1 MFRVILLFLILS
13 VTLPTSSISIIRKD
27 RIRRQLDNQHCDA
40 ITGFDCKCSFY
51 RVTCTIDHE
60 LPSPINIIENEK
72 HKYQSVELIIE
83 APRDI
88 HVNEYTFEPVK
99 ELYSLDGDH
108 FEFRIKFEKFTA
120 LHLSSPS
127 IFNRIFSDNLPSNA
141 RTHLALEIYNPE
153 VTPDDNPNLFQ
164 NLHAESLELYALY
177 PFHGTFQQLFKD
189 ANIKFLRLSGD
200 IRSDVSETFT
210 GNIARL
216 ELAKQ
221 ANAISVQHFPVY
233 PAHELTINA
242 FYVTDF
248 DSEHPPNYANLVE
261 LRVHTQNRI
270 PAHAFRQFPN
280 ILTLSVQSDQG
291 IDSQAFDGLTHLE
304 KLEVGNSQP
313 SLDLFNI
320 LPNLKEFKAS
330 IETLDE
336 NAQCKLIEKL
346 ATGKVAI
353 QAQPYGQEC
362 TCVSAYLDTAVGRF
376 PCSPQGC
383 EYSSC
388 VAIKN
393 NYNADTSTFNPPP
406 TIQRSD
412 GTDALR
418 EREPRVYT
426 APYQVTPQDKEK
438 FLNAAPVTQ
447 PEQPDEDRRRPDCE
461 YRGPDTPYDPQDADD
476 YSSSVDNN
484 QTEKPYSYP
493 WDDPNY
499 YQTDVDNSQTEKPYS
514 DPSPKYENP
523 WDDPNYYQTNVDN
536 SQNEKPYSYPWDDL
550 NYYQSYN
557 ELEAPTQI
565 NTRDSWEQYPSDITT
580 TAATPFYPIN
590 DDSQEGQDSE
600 ESRAQ
605 NEDTEYQTDSATAQ
619 SDERDAGNSEKEYSA
634 TATTE

>member
-88 HVNEYTFEPVK
+88 HINEYTFEPVK
-99 ELYSLDGDH
+99 ELYSLDEDH
-108 FEFRIKFEKFTA
+108 FEFRIKFEKFTT

-153 VTPDDNPNLFQ
+153 VTPDNNPNLFQ

-189 ANIKFLRLSGD
+189 ANIKFLRLSGGD

-216 ELAKQ
+216 ELANL
-221 ANAISVQHFPVY
+221 ANAISVHHFPVY
-233 PAHELTINA
+233 PVHELTINA

-248 DSEHPPNYANLVE
+248 NSEYPPNYANLVE

-291 IDSQAFDGLTHLE
+291 IDSHAFDGLTHLE
-304 KLEVGNSQP
+304 KLEIRDSQP
-313 SLDLFNI
+313 SLNLFNI

-388 VAIKN
+388 DAIKN

-476 YSSSVDNN
+476 YLSNI
-484 QTEKPYSYP
+484 
-493 WDDPNY
+493 
-499 YQTDVDNSQTEKPYS
+499 DNSQNEKPYS

-523 WDDPNYYQTNVDN
+523 WDDPNYYQ
-536 SQNEKPYSYPWDDL
+536 
-550 NYYQSYN
+550 SYN
-557 ELEAPTQI
+557 ELEVTTQI
-565 NTRDSWEQYPSDITT
+565 NTQDSWKQYPSDISTT
-580 TAATPFYPIN
+580 AAATPFYPII

-600 ESRAQ
+600 ESQAQ
-605 NEDTEYQTDSATAQ
+605 NEDTEYQTDSATAR
-619 SDERDAGNSEKEYSA
+619 SDERDAGSSEKEYSA

>member
-27 RIRRQLDNQHCDA
+27 RIRRQLDNQHCEA
-40 ITGFDCKCSFY
+40 IRGFDCKCSFY

-88 HVNEYTFEPVK
+88 HVNEYTYEPVK

-120 LHLSSPS
+120 LHLSSSS
-127 IFNRIFSDNLPSNA
+127 IFNRIFSDNLPLNA

-153 VTPDDNPNLFQ
+153 AAPDDNPNLFQ
-164 NLHAESLELYALY
+164 NLHAESLELYVLY

-189 ANIKFLRLSGD
+189 ANIKFLRLSGGD

-221 ANAISVQHFPVY
+221 ATAISVHHFPVY
-233 PAHELTINA
+233 PVHELTINA

-248 DSEHPPNYANLVE
+248 DTEHPPNYANLGE
-261 LRVHTQNRI
+261 LRVHTTNRI

-280 ILTLSVQSDQG
+280 IHTLAVQSDQG
-291 IDSQAFDGLTHLE
+291 IDPHAFDGLTHLE
-304 KLEVGNSQP
+304 KLTVKDSPPN
-313 SLDLFNI
+313 LDLFNS

-336 NAQCKLIEKL
+336 NTQCKLIEKL
-346 ATGKVAI
+346 ASRQVAI
-353 QAQPYGQEC
+353 QALLYGRDC
-362 TCVSAYLDTAVGRF
+362 TCVSAYLDTAAERF

-388 VAIKN
+388 AAIKN

-406 TIQRSD
+406 TIHRSD

-426 APYQVTPQDKEK
+426 APYQVTPQDKQK
-438 FLNAAPVTQ
+438 LQNAISPPQ
-447 PEQPDEDRRRPDCE
+447 LEQSNEDSRRPDDDHQHSYSSNE
-461 YRGPDTPYDPQDADD
+461 SHKSEDADD
-476 YSSSVDNN
+476 YSSN
-484 QTEKPYSYP
+484 
-493 WDDPNY
+493 
-499 YQTDVDNSQTEKPYS
+499 VDNSQTEKPHVDPSPNQTEKPCSDPSSKFEHPWDDPNYWQSDVDNSETEKTYS

-523 WDDPNYYQTNVDN
+523 WDDPNYYQ
-536 SQNEKPYSYPWDDL
+536 
-550 NYYQSYN
+550 SYN
-557 ELEAPTQI
+557 ELEVTTQI
-565 NTRDSWEQYPSDITT
+565 NTQDSWEQYPSDITT

-600 ESRAQ
+600 KLQAQ
-605 NEDTEYQTDSATAQ
+605 NEDTEYQTDTATAQ
-619 SDERDAGNSEKEYSA
+619 SDERDAGSSEKEYSP
-634 TATTE
+634 TVTTE

>member
-27 RIRRQLDNQHCDA
+27 RIRRQLDNQHCEA

-51 RVTCTIDHE
+51 RVICTIDHE
-60 LPSPINIIENEK
+60 LPSPINIIANEK

-99 ELYSLDGDH
+99 ELYKLDGDH

-127 IFNRIFSDNLPSNA
+127 IFNRIFSDNFPSNA

-153 VTPDDNPNLFQ
+153 VTPDANPNLFQ

-189 ANIKFLRLSGD
+189 ANIKFLRLSGGD

-216 ELAKQ
+216 ELANL
-221 ANAISVQHFPVY
+221 ANAISVQLFPVY
-233 PAHELTINA
+233 PVHELTINA

-248 DSEHPPNYANLVE
+248 DTEHPPNYANLGE
-261 LRVHTQNRI
+261 LRVHTTNRI
-270 PAHAFRQFPN
+270 PAHAFR
-280 ILTLSVQSDQG
+280 
-291 IDSQAFDGLTHLE
+291 IDPHAFDGLTHLE
-304 KLEVGNSQP
+304 KLTVKDSPPN
-313 SLDLFNI
+313 LDLFNS
-320 LPNLKEFKAS
+320 LPNLKEFEVR
-330 IETLDE
+330 IEKLDE
-336 NAQCKLIEKL
+336 NTQCKLIEKL
-346 ATGKVAI
+346 ASGQVAI
-353 QAQPYGQEC
+353 QALPYGREC

-376 PCSPQGC
+376 PCSPQDC

-388 VAIKN
+388 AAIKN

-426 APYQVTPQDKEK
+426 APYQVTPQDKQK
-438 FLNAAPVTQ
+438 LQNAISPPQ
-447 PEQPDEDRRRPDCE
+447 PEQSNEDRRRPDCE
-461 YRGPDTPYDPQDADD
+461 YQAPDAPYDPQDADD
-476 YSSSVDNN
+476 YSSN
-484 QTEKPYSYP
+484 
-493 WDDPNY
+493 
-499 YQTDVDNSQTEKPYS
+499 VDNSQTEKPYS
-514 DPSPKYENP
+514 DPSSKYENP
-523 WDDPNYYQTNVDN
+523 WDDPNYYQ
-536 SQNEKPYSYPWDDL
+536 
-550 NYYQSYN
+550 SYN
-557 ELEAPTQI
+557 ELEATTQI
-565 NTRDSWEQYPSDITT
+565 NTQDSWEQYPSDITT
-580 TAATPFYPIN
+580 TAAAIPFYPIN

-600 ESRAQ
+600 ESQAQ
-605 NEDTEYQTDSATAQ
+605 NEDNEYQTDSATAQ
-619 SDERDAGNSEKEYSA
+619 SDERDAGSSEKEYSP
-634 TATTE
+634 TVTTE